1 MTLLEEI
8 RAKCSLELIASHDI
22 AAITALVNANRVMRV
37 KTAIGAGTI
46 LGVLDLDAGN
56 NFLDVIDTVP
66 AYRHVKK
73 VIQNESFDVSLE
85 SSRMGIDALVPAVLT
100 PEQAQAL
107 KALGEVTNEVTQDQV
122 EVQLKTTTGEWI
134 N

>member
-1 MTLLEEI
+1 MTLIEEI
-8 RAKCSLELIASHDI
+8 RAKCSAEMIASRDIELI
-22 AAITALVNANRVMRV
+22 TAKVNEGRTMKV

-46 LGVLDLDAGN
+46 LGVLGFISGN
-56 NFLDVIDTVP
+56 NFLDVIDSVP
-66 AYRHVKK
+66 DYRHVKK

-85 SSRMGIDALVPAVLT
+85 VSRAGIDALVPTVLSA
-100 PEQAQAL
+100 EEALRL
-107 KALGEVTNEVTQDQV
+107 KALGEVADEVTQGQV